1 HNGGDNTQDQEP
13 DGPVT
18 RGTGEKFR
26 EARAQRGRG
35 LHPKDD
41 EHHTDHEQGHPHDAL
56 HTSVLLCSAS
66 LIRQEACQLLRI
78 IPASVSYC
86 FLSPFSML
94 PYMSD
99 SPLACSAGD
108 RGVPVVCEP

>member
-41 EHHTDHEQGHPHDAL
+41 EHHTDHEQGNPHDAL
-56 HTSVLLCSAS
+56 HPSVLRCSAS
-66 LIRQEACQLLRI
+66 IIRTEARLLLRI
-78 IPASVSYC
+78 IPAPVPYC
-86 FLSPFSML
+86 LFSSFNIPPQTSL
-94 PYMSD
+94 
-99 SPLACSAGD
+99 
-108 RGVPVVCEP
+108 